1 MDIGELLLLAIC
13 VIVLLPVGARIAGHV
28 ALARKLGVLP
38 LFVFGMVSLLIALH
52 PHSTFQ
58 SGDEWYPEAMK
69 PLSGSVGR
77 PVFALSGVLL
87 IGLGIWQIV
96 RREWNR
102 PDPEE

>member
-1 MDIGELLLLAIC
+1 MESFSSSLSASWCCFLR
-13 VIVLLPVGARIAGHV
+13 VQGARV
-28 ALARKLGVLP
+28 AWHSPASSACCRSSPSGWL
-38 LFVFGMVSLLIALH
+38 SLLIALD
-52 PHSTFQ
+52 PHSTFL
-58 SGDEWYPEAMK
+58 SGNEWYPEAMT
-69 PLSGSVGR
+69 PLSASVGR